1 MNRLSKNL
9 VAIVTMVSV
18 IGTVL
23 PTTSVFAYDKS
34 QTVHAIGNSHIDAAW
49 NWRYEETIREVNTTF
64 TRALD
69 LMDKNPDYKF
79 TQSSSKFYEWA
90 DEYYPEL
97 AKRIKEKVK
106 SGNWEIVGGQVIE
119 PDLNVPSGESLVRQS
134 LYGQSYFK
142 DNYGQAAN
150 IGWVPDVFG
159 FNYNM
164 PQILKK
170 SGMDYFLTTKL
181 NWNDTN
187 KFPYETFNWK
197 APDGSEV
204 LTYKPTHDY
213 SFSGGSVTK
222 SNVASTMNYP
232 SSKGL
237 SDSILLYGSGDHGG
251 GPNNTDLTNLKNVDA
266 QADTPNVVFDTAM
279 NSFEKIEGMKDTLP
293 TVDDELYLEKHRGTL
308 TSAAYMKKYNRD
320 SEKKAEETEK
330 FSSIA
335 TILGSES
342 YPQRKINKA
351 WDKTNLNQ
359 FHDVLPGSS
368 ITAVYNDAFNDAEIA
383 LNQLNGTL
391 KNAMNGIGNRINTEG
406 EGKALVLYNP
416 LSWDRDDMVESEV
429 ILSSEGKD
437 IAVLDEGGKE
447 VPSQIVNK
455 NGAKVTVS
463 YKAKVPAMGYTVY
476 RAVERTATI
485 NNTTINVDNTNKIIE
500 NQFFKL
506 TLDQATGNISSLY
519 DKVNE
524 KEVFEN
530 GKQGNELQVLEDTPK
545 EWDAWDVDGDDM
557 KKDPILIND
566 LVSIELVENGA
577 NKATYRIAKKW
588 SDSTFVQDI
597 TLYSD
602 INRIDVGMN
611 VEWNEHQ
618 KLLKVAFPM
627 NILNPDKATY
637 EIAYSA
643 IDRTTDK
650 ASSKFEVSG
659 HKWADISKD
668 GYGVSILNDSKYGW
682 NTFGNVMRLTLLKAA
697 NDRGGVEDRGHQ
709 EINYSIYPHAEDW
722 KAANTV
728 REGYEFNYPI
738 ISQETDSHTG
748 DLANSL
754 SFGKV
759 DKDNVVFTV
768 LKKAEKSDDYII
780 RLYESEGQDSTDVKI
795 NLPAGIESA
804 VETNLIEDEIQG
816 AKAPGIS
823 ENTISTTLSKY
834 EIKTFKVKFNN
845 SSIFK
850 DEKPISKPLDLTDA
864 FNLDGITSDAN
875 RKDGNFNGKGE
886 TFSSELMPETVTS
899 EDILFNIGSKADGD
913 KNFVQSSG
921 QSISVPKGEKHGFLY
936 LLGAAAGGS
945 RTDGEFKVN
954 YKDGS
959 TDAKDLTFTDWQ
971 STIGNDQ
978 KTFVRDNIAI
988 NLTHTHIPSGNTYDI
1003 DNNLFVYKIA
1013 LDESKEIENITL
1025 PDSNG
1030 MKIAA
1035 MSFVDGDVLANSDTE
1050 APSKVENL
1058 KVTGPKEYYSPY
1070 LDLTWNES
1078 TDNIG
1083 VANYLV
1089 YRATKDDLSD
1099 LKFIGATDKTNFRDE
1114 NVDSLA
1120 KYTYLIK
1127 AVDYEGNSS
1136 IASDKVS
1143 HYACGNIAKE
1153 AKVTAD
1159 GYTSANE
1166 VPEKAVDGDLSTK
1179 WCINSGKL
1187 EPHWI
1192 TIDLEKELTI
1202 DGLKLFHSGAGGESA
1217 DWNTSD
1223 YTVLAGND
1231 LNNLTQ
1237 VDQLA
1242 NNAQNTTEHQFKN
1255 PVKARYL
1262 KINVT
1267 KPTSNTN
1274 TAVRIYEIKVYGDD
1288 VDFVQSVPTDAP
1300 TIKDI
1305 KQENKSVTVNFDG
1318 VSQADKYIFEY
1329 GTQAGEYTDRI
1340 ENIKA
1345 KSVVLNGLTI
1355 GQTYYFRVIPVN
1367 ILGEGTPSKE
1377 SSYTVSEVAVTPV
1390 DLTSGFNLDGIASE
1404 NNWKDGNFDNV
1415 GYAYYGEAIPDSI
1428 TNDNLNFNLG
1438 SKKDGDMNVIKAV
1451 GQNVQLPLINAN
1463 KIYFLSAST
1472 KLSVQY
1478 ADVVVTYENGTTEQ
1492 KRFAVSDWCQN
1503 PATSD
1508 GEISV
1513 LSNEQRI
1520 SNTSG
1525 LAAPANNIFMNS
1537 ISVDNSQKLKSIT
1550 LPNNDGIKILAM
1562 TLTGLKEEAPKSN
1575 NAYLS
1580 GVKIGEQE
1588 LNGFNKEVYEYNV
1601 TLPWNEITAPQVS
1614 ATTEDSK
1621 AVVAITQA
1629 DKVPGITTIKVK
1641 AEDGT
1646 EQNYKVNFV
1655 NEVSLDKVELSADSE
1670 NIETEKTTN
1679 LKLNSILTDGG
1690 QADADKLKIEYTISD
1705 SQVISIKEG
1714 VVTALKAGE
1723 STVKATVTLNGKVVE
1738 SNTITIKVTESAM
1751 EPVVTSLEANKKAVN
1766 VGDEVEFKVTADKAK
1781 ELTGFDFTLSYNK
1794 ELFELTKVSVNDKF
1808 GFSDHN
1814 IGENGVKVLGTIV
1827 GNGSAINE
1835 KTELVVFT
1843 FKVKK
1848 TARNM
1853 EFVLNKEA
1861 NYTDLAGKIFTS
1873 NEDIKANVKIVRSP
1887 DTNNDGKVRIDDLAR
1902 VALRFGQIVNE
1913 ENEKYDLNYDGVID
1927 IEDIA
1932 IVSKIILGK

>member
-1 MNRLSKNL
+1 MNRLSKKL
-9 VAIVTMVSV
+9 VGIVTLASV
-18 IGTVL
+18 IVTAL
-23 PTTSVFAYDKS
+23 PATSVFAYDKS
-34 QTVHAIGNSHIDAAW
+34 QTVHAIGNAHIDAAW

-64 TRALD
+64 KRALD
-69 LMDKNPDYKF
+69 LMDSNPGYKF
-79 TQSSSKFYEWA
+79 TQSSSKFYQWA

-97 AKRIKEKVK
+97 AQRIKGRVD
-106 SGNWEIVGGQVIE
+106 SGDWEIVGGQVIE

-134 LYGQSYFK
+134 LYGQLYFR
-142 DNYGQAAN
+142 DNYGQTAE

-164 PQILKK
+164 PQILQK
-170 SGMDYFLTTKL
+170 SGMNYFLTTKL

-187 KFPYETFNWK
+187 KFPYEAFNWK

-213 SFSGGSVTK
+213 SINGSSLNQ
-222 SNVASTMNYP
+222 SNVSRTMDYP
-232 SSKGL
+232 NAKGY

-251 GPNNTDLTNLKNVDA
+251 GPNNTDLTNLKNINSKSDA
-266 QADTPNVVFDTAM
+266 PNVVFDTTM
-279 NSFEKIEGMKDTLP
+279 NAFEKIEDKADTLP

-320 SEKKAEETEK
+320 SEIKAEETEK
-330 FSSIA
+330 FNSIA

-368 ITAVYNDAFNDAEIA
+368 ITPVYNDAFNDAEIA

-391 KNAMNGIGNRINTEG
+391 KNSMNGIGNRINTEG

-416 LSWDRDDMVESEV
+416 LSWDREDMVESEV
-429 ILSSEGKD
+429 ILSSEDKEVT
-437 IAVLDEGGKE
+437 ILDENGKE

-476 RAVERTATI
+476 RAVEKATTN
-485 NNTTINVDNTNKIIE
+485 NNTTITVDNTNKIIE

-506 TLDQATGNISSLY
+506 TLDPKTGNISSLY
-519 DKVNE
+519 DKVNG
-524 KEVFEN
+524 KEVFEP
-530 GKQGNELQVLEDTPK
+530 GKQGNELHVLEDTPR

-557 KKDPILIND
+557 KRDPVVINN
-566 LVSIELVENGA
+566 LVSIELVESGA
-577 NKATYRIAKKW
+577 NKATYRVTKTW
-588 SDSTFVQDI
+588 SDSTFIQDI

-602 INRIDVGMN
+602 VNRVDVGMD

-627 NILNPDKATY
+627 NIPNPDKATY
-637 EIAYSA
+637 EIAYSS
-643 IDRTTDK
+643 IERGTNKDT
-650 ASSKFEVSG
+650 SEFEVSG

-709 EINYSIYPHAEDW
+709 EIKYSIYPHANDW

-728 REGYEFNYPI
+728 RKGYEFNYPI
-738 ISQETDSHTG
+738 ITQEIDSHEG

-759 DKDNVVFTV
+759 DKDNVVLTV
-768 LKKAEKSDDYII
+768 LKKAEKSDDYIV
-780 RLYESEGQDSTDVKI
+780 RVYESEGQASTEVKI
-795 NLPAGIESA
+795 NLPSEIASA

-816 AKAPGIS
+816 AQAPGIS
-823 ENTISTTLSKY
+823 GNTLSTTLGKY

-845 SSIFK
+845 TSIFK
-850 DEKPISKPLDLTDA
+850 DEKPVSKPLDLTDD

-886 TFSSELMPETVTS
+886 TFSAELMPETVTS
-899 EDILFNIGSKADGD
+899 EDILFNIGSKVDGD
-913 KNFVQSSG
+913 KNFVQALG
-921 QSISVPKGEKHGFLY
+921 QSINVPKGEKHGFLY
-936 LLGAAAGGS
+936 LLGAAAGG

-959 TDAKDLTFTDWQ
+959 FTTKDLTFTDWQ
-971 STIGNDQ
+971 ATIGNDQ
-978 KTFVRDNIAI
+978 KTFIRDNIAI
-988 NLTHTHIPSGNTYDI
+988 NLTHTHIPTGNTYDI

-1013 LDESKEIENITL
+1013 LDENQEIESITL
-1025 PDSNG
+1025 PDSSG

-1035 MSFVDGDVLANSDTE
+1035 MSFVDGDVLANLDTE

-1058 KVTGPKEYYSPY
+1058 SITGPKEYYSPY
-1070 LDLTWNES
+1070 LDLTWNAS

-1099 LKFIGATDKTNFRDE
+1099 LSFIGATESTSYKDE
-1114 NVDSLA
+1114 NVSNLA

-1127 AVDYEGNSS
+1127 AVDYEGN
-1136 IASDKVS
+1136 ASEASEKVS
-1143 HYACGNIAKE
+1143 HYACGNIALG

-1159 GYTSANE
+1159 GFMNANE
-1166 VPEKAVDGDLSTK
+1166 SPLKAIDGDLGTK
-1179 WCINSGKL
+1179 WCINTGKL

-1192 TIDLEKELTI
+1192 TLDLEKERTI
-1202 DGLKLFHSGAGGESA
+1202 DGLKLFHAGAGGESM

-1223 YTVLAGND
+1223 YTILAGND
-1231 LNNLTQ
+1231 LSNLTE
-1237 VDQLA
+1237 VA
-1242 NNAQNTTEHQFKN
+1242 KVTNNTQNTTEHQFAT
-1255 PVKARYL
+1255 PIKARYI
-1262 KINVT
+1262 KINIT
-1267 KPTSNTN
+1267 KPTGSSDV
-1274 TAVRIYEIKVYGDD
+1274 AVRLYEIKVYGNDE
-1288 VDFVQSVPTDAP
+1288 DFVGSVPEQAP
-1300 TIKDI
+1300 TITAV
-1305 KQENKSVTVNFDG
+1305 KQENTSVVVNFEK
-1318 VSQADKYIFEY
+1318 VSSADSYILEY
-1329 GTQAGEYTDRI
+1329 GTEAGNYTERV
-1340 ENIKA
+1340 ENLKNNN
-1345 KSVVLNGLTI
+1345 VVLNGLTV
-1355 GQTYYFRVIPVN
+1355 GETYYFRVIPVN
-1367 ILGEGTPSKE
+1367 IIGEGTPSVE
-1377 SSYTVSEVAVTPV
+1377 ASYKVNKVAITTV
-1390 DLTSGFNLDGIASE
+1390 DLTNSFNMDGIASI

-1415 GYAYYGEAIPDSI
+1415 GWAYYAEGIPEVI
-1428 TNDNLNFNLG
+1428 TNENLEFKMG
-1438 SKKDGDMNVIKAV
+1438 SKKDGDKNVIKAV
-1451 GQNVQLPLINAN
+1451 GQALQLPLVNAN

-1472 KLSVQY
+1472 KSSVQY
-1478 ADVVVTYENGTTEQ
+1478 ADVVVTYEDGTTEN
-1492 KRFAVSDWCQN
+1492 KRFAVSDWCKS
-1503 PATSD
+1503 ASTSD

-1513 LSNEQRI
+1513 LLNEQRI
-1520 SNTSG
+1520 SNASG
-1525 LAAPANNIFMNS
+1525 LVGPANNIYMNS
-1537 ISVDNSQKLKSIT
+1537 ISIDNSKKLKSIT
-1550 LPNNDGIKILAM
+1550 LPNNDGIKIFAM
-1562 TLTGLKEEAPKSN
+1562 TLTGVEEETPESN

-1580 GVKIGEQE
+1580 GLKVGDQD
-1588 LNGFNKEVYEYNV
+1588 LTGFNKEVYEYNV
-1601 TLPWNEITAPQVS
+1601 TLPWNETTPPQVS
-1614 ATTEDSK
+1614 VTTEDAK

-1629 DKVPGITTIKVK
+1629 DKVPGVTTINVR

-1646 EQNYKVNFV
+1646 EINYKVNFA
-1655 NEVSLDKVELSADSE
+1655 NEVSLNKVELSADAL
-1670 NIETEKTTN
+1670 NIETDKTTN
-1679 LKLNSILTDGG
+1679 LKIGATLTDGTK
-1690 QADADKLKIEYTISD
+1690 ADADKLKVDYTIGD
-1705 SQVISIKEG
+1705 SQVIRIKDG
-1714 VVTALKAGE
+1714 VVTALKAGS
-1723 STVKATVTLNGKVVE
+1723 STIKATVNLNGKVVE

-1751 EPVVTSLEANKKAVN
+1751 EPVVTSLEANKKVVN

-1781 ELTGFDFTLSYNK
+1781 DLAGFDFSLAYNK
-1794 ELFELTKVSVNDKF
+1794 ELFELTKVSVNNKF

-1814 IGENGVKVLGTIV
+1814 VVENGVKVLGTIV
-1827 GNGSAINE
+1827 GNAPAINE
-1835 KTELVVFT
+1835 KTDLVVFT

-1848 TARNM
+1848 TAKDM

-1873 NEDIKANVKIVRSP
+1873 REDVKTIINTMRSP
-1887 DTNNDGKVRIDDLAR
+1887 DTNNDGKVMIDDLTR
-1902 VALRFGQIVNE
+1902 VARRFGQIVNA

-1932 IVSKIILGK
+1932 MVSKIILGK